1 MFRQLSHFTRRL
13 GLLAALLL
21 AMASSSGCMLWNW
34 NKADWNL
41 ERYRDERATDID
53 HRLDKPLPVSKS
65 PF

>member
-1 MFRQLSHFTRRL
+1 MFRQPSHFTRRL

-21 AMASSSGCMLWNW
+21 AIASAGGCKLWKW
-34 NKADWNL
+34 DMSDWNL
-41 ERYRDERATDID
+41 EKYRDERATDID